1 MGMQAKA
8 TEKATWSATTEVKK
22 PHQSKKWLTALVLSF
37 SAANSKTSSRA
48 RTHFYLHASLPSR
61 GCMVTY
67 SITRPRFYTV
77 CSLCPAITP
86 RALPL
91 LTADERLMG
100 WGACRG
106 EKGKKALLPCSAM
119 LSFLFLLCQTSE
131 QPCLPLRCAPSLPMD
146 CFVEPSGL
154 LTISRCFVHKISGS
168 YLLIPRKGGQCCP
181 TGANRQMTIVS
192 AHVKYISTVCVR
204 KRKQWKLPFLRITYF
219 LIVVLFQSR
228 H

>member
-1 MGMQAKA
+1 MICNYRS
-8 TEKATWSATTEVKK
+8 EKKK
-22 PHQSKKWLTALVLSF
+22 KKTHQSRKRLTALLLSF

-91 LTADERLMG
+91 LSADERLMG

-106 EKGKKALLPCSAM
+106 EKGKKATLPCSAM
-119 LSFLFLLCQTSE
+119 LSFLFLLCQASE
-131 QPCLPLRCAPSLPMD
+131 QPCLPLRFAPSLPMD
-146 CFVEPSGL
+146 CFVKLSGL
-154 LTISRCFVHKISGS
+154 PQFHVAS
-168 YLLIPRKGGQCCP
+168 YTQYLGV
-181 TGANRQMTIVS
+181 A
-192 AHVKYISTVCVR
+192 
-204 KRKQWKLPFLRITYF
+204 W
-219 LIVVLFQSR
+219 LFQGKGVNTSPLEPTDKWK
-228 H
+228 